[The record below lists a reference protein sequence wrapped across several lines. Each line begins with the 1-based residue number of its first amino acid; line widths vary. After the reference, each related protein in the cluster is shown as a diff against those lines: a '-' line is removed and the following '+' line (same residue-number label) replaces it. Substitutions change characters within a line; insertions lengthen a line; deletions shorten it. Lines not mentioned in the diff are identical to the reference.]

1 MTRGQRKEYTRCVM
15 EHLKMIEA
23 ETTED
28 WLVMD
33 GPLFLFG
40 GEDLTG
46 EYFTPETDSRSAYTD
61 TVGRLPIDAEHG
73 FKITPDYP
81 GRDEILGYV
90 DAGTIRDEKYGRL
103 ARHLLDRRNAYV
115 QQVFEPLARAGLLG
129 SSSEAAPEGVAK
141 DRNGHILRWP
151 LKRQSLTVEPAEPR
165 LLSEHQLEVIK
176 SLGESFPALKTLFT
190 PTGDQESATDTGAA
204 GESIPTVGENIM
216 PPELEE
222 SFQALKAVVTDMSA
236 AAGAMTEAAKAFA
249 SPPSPIMPRQSGIV
263 EVVADG
269 DVKRYEA
276 SRNKGGE
283 FLLAVK
289 SATILGGTHNLDTY
303 QKAILGANESVPSE
317 GGFLVGT
324 DRAPGVDSKAFGEGM
339 LMSRCSPVSISN
351 GANSIDLFGRK
362 ENSRADGSRHG
373 GVQAYRV
380 AEAGTITASEMLWYK
395 YTLKPAK
402 YAVLSYGSD
411 EILSDASLVQSEI
424 FDVAPKA
431 MNFLVD
437 NDILAGVA
445 AGYPRGILGSASLVS
460 VPKETGQA
468 AATISATN
476 LVKMWARRWS
486 GGSYVWLINQDVTP
500 QLMQLSF
507 DVGTGGMLVYLP
519 PGGLSAAPYAT
530 LFGVPVIETEYNP
543 TLGTVGDIVLAD
555 MSQYKLASVGT
566 PQAATSIHVQFL
578 TDQTAFRWTAR
589 YDGQSTW
596 QAALTPY
603 KGTNTVSPFVALAT
617 RA

>member
-1 MTRGQRKEYTRCVM
+1 MEY
-15 EHLKMIEA
+15 LKTVDA
-23 ETTED
+23 ETTEE
-28 WLVMD
+28 WLVLD

-46 EYFTPETDSRSAYTD
+46 EFFTPETDSRSAYTE

-81 GRDEILGYV
+81 GRDEVLGYV

-176 SLGESFPALKTLFT
+176 SLGEHFPALKTLFT

-204 GESIPTVGENIM
+204 GGNQLTVGENTM
-216 PPELEE
+216 SELED
-222 SFQALKAVVTDMSA
+222 SLQALKAVATDMSA

-249 SPPSPIMPRQSGIV
+249 SPPSPIMPRQSGV
-263 EVVADG
+263 VDVVADEN
-269 DVKRYEA
+269 VKRYEA

-283 FLLAVK
+283 LLLAVK
-289 SATILGGTHNLDTY
+289 AATILGGTHNLDTY

-324 DRAPGVDSKAFGEGM
+324 DRAPGVDSKEFGSGV
-339 LMSRCSPVSISN
+339 LMSRAALVSISN

-373 GVQAYRV
+373 GMLAYRV
-380 AEAGTITASEMLWYK
+380 AEGGTITASEMLWYK

-402 YAVLSYGSD
+402 YAVLSYGTD
-411 EILSDASLVQSEI
+411 EILADSSLTQSEI
-424 FDVAPKA
+424 FDAAPKELNFKVDDDI
-431 MNFLVD
+431 MN
-437 NDILAGVA
+437 GVA
-445 AGYPRGILGSASLVS
+445 AGYPRGILGSTSLVE
-460 VPKETGQA
+460 VAKDTGQA
-468 AATISATN
+468 AATITTTN
-476 LVKMWARRWS
+476 VINMWARRWV
-486 GGSYVWLINQDVTP
+486 GGRYVWFVNQNVLP
-500 QLMQLSF
+500 QLMQMSF
-507 DVGTGGMLVYLP
+507 GVGTGGIMAYLP

-530 LFGVPVIETEYNP
+530 LLGAPVIETEFNP
-543 TLGTVGDIVLAD
+543 TLGTVGDILLAD
-555 MSQYKLASVGT
+555 MSQYKLATVGGV
-566 PQAATSIHVQFL
+566 QAATSIHVQFL
-578 TDQTAFRWTAR
+578 TDQTAFRWTVR
-589 YDGQSTW
+589 YDGQSSW
-596 QAALTPY
+596 QSALTPY
-603 KGTNTVSPFVALAT
+603 KGTGTISPFVALAT